1 MVNAK
6 QRKVKVTTTSACE
19 MSQFPF
25 FCLNILP
32 LFALQLHGM
41 FEWSSL
47 LDPCLLRTLRR
58 SLLLYI
64 PSLINNQLAPAVLM
78 PLYCL
83 LFIILSHVSLYFNL
97 DEFFVSS
104 DNKFMMSKVFGRN
117 VYSLRYF
124 IHSFASRS
132 NHPKRLSIVKT
143 GSFLFA
149 FEIVY
154 SFVISS
160 HLGHRAKPIYCESEA
175 SNWKQTWAGGKKK
188 SFQINIKMRAR
199 NIFFHLSD
207 NQKKTSL
214 YTFSRHRS
222 LSVSSFFLPSTNS
235 QKSFDS
241 VTDL

>member
-1 MVNAK
+1 MN
-6 QRKVKVTTTSACE
+6 
-19 MSQFPF
+19 F
-25 FCLNILP
+25 L
-32 LFALQLHGM
+32 
-41 FEWSSL
+41 SL
-47 LDPCLLRTLRR
+47 LIISLWCRKFSEEMFICFAISFILLQADPITL
-58 SLLLYI
+58 
-64 PSLINNQLAPAVLM
+64 
-78 PLYCL
+78 
-83 LFIILSHVSLYFNL
+83 
-97 DEFFVSS
+97 
-104 DNKFMMSKVFGRN
+104 
-117 VYSLRYF
+117 
-124 IHSFASRS
+124 
-132 NHPKRLSIVKT
+132 KRLSIVKT

-175 SNWKQTWAGGKKK
+175 SNWKQTWAGGKKSLFK
-188 SFQINIKMRAR
+188 SILKCERGTF
-199 NIFFHLSD
+199 FFHLSD